1 MRTHRLRPP
10 VPASTGAFTLIEL
23 LVVIAIIAIL
33 AGMLLPALGRA
44 KTKAQGIQCLNNLR
58 DSFFVVDMIGYLD
71 TPARQMLIDVPAS
84 YHNGAGSL
92 NFADGHAE
100 IRAWIDPR
108 TKPQLSEKSI
118 AQHISTPN
126 NPDLTWLQERTTA
139 QR

>member
-1 MRTHRLRPP
+1 MPTRAPLPAATRPKR
-10 VPASTGAFTLIEL
+10 AFTLIEL

-44 KTKAQGIQCLNNLR
+44 KTKAQGIQCFN
-58 DSFFVVDMIGYLD
+58 DSFFVVDMAGYRD
-71 TPARQMLIDVPAS
+71 NPARQMLNDVPAS
-84 YHNGAGSL
+84 YHGGAGAL

-108 TKPQLSEKSI
+108 TKPRVTEKSI

-126 NPDLTWLQERTTA
+126 NPDVTWLQERTTA
-139 QR
+139 ER